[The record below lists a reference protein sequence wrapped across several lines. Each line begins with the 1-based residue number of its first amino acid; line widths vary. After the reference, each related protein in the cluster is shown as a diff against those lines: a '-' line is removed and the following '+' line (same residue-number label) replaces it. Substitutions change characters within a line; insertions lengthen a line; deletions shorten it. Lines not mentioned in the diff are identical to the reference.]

1 MPTTDI
7 LAIDC
12 HAHYGGYT
20 GKNEHTNHCMTGD
33 AAVVV
38 ERAAKARVQ
47 FTIVSPLLGLF
58 PRGGADV
65 VKGNEEAA
73 RVVPAT
79 TGLLQLAIV
88 NPLQPETFD
97 QARRMLQAKTCV
109 GLKFHPEE
117 HRYPI
122 TEHGETLFKFAAEMK
137 ASVMVHSGEA
147 LSLPD
152 DYVVFA
158 NRYPEVKLL
167 LAHIGCSHV
176 GDLTIQCRAVQKS
189 KHGNVWADTSS
200 AMSIIPRNIEW
211 TAGEVGADRV
221 CFGTDTPLY
230 FTAMQRAR
238 IDYAEGLTDDQKR
251 MILRENAFNLFPKL
265 ALHAKPPLAA
275 AAR

>member
-1 MPTTDI
+1 MATTDI

-12 HAHYGGYT
+12 HAHYGDCT
-20 GKNEHTNHCMTGD
+20 DKNPHTNYCMSAD
-33 AAVVV
+33 AATVV
-38 ERAAKARVQ
+38 ERATASRIQ
-47 FTIVSPLLGLF
+47 FTIASPLLGLF
-58 PRGGADV
+58 PRGKADA

-73 RVVPAT
+73 RIVPQT
-79 TGLLQLAIV
+79 PGLLQLAIV
-88 NPLQPETFD
+88 NPLQPETFE
-97 QARRMLQAKTCV
+97 QARQMLQSRTCV

-122 TEHGETLFKFAAEMK
+122 TEHGEKLFAFAAQMR

-158 NRYPEVKLL
+158 NRYPEMKLL

-176 GDLTIQCRAVQKS
+176 GDLTIQCRAIQKS
-189 KHGNVWADTSS
+189 RHGNVWADTSS

-211 TAGEVGADRV
+211 TVSQVGAERV

-230 FTAMQRAR
+230 VTAMQRAR
-238 IDYAEGLTDDQKR
+238 IDHAELTDQQKR
-251 MILRENAFNLFPKL
+251 LILRENAFNLFPKL
-265 ALHAKPPLAA
+265 ALHVGQAMATA
-275 AAR
+275 